1 MKTGKNKKKGNNSRE
16 LSNPQNWPKFTQKS
30 KKDPPNPIKLAY
42 ALD

>member
-30 KKDPPNPIKLAY
+30 TKPTKIAGADNSII
-42 ALD
+42 